1 MSLTSWAE
9 KEIEIAIKRE
19 MTNDPDYVPGEWH
32 YGVACY
38 ESAHKAFKS
47 LMEDGHSGTS
57 ISITKNILNRLIEGK
72 PLTPIE
78 DTDDVWNPGF
88 EYIDDK
94 KGYTTYQCKR
104 MSSLFKKVFNDG
116 TVEYNDVDRVV
127 YVDVKEDGHEIHWSN
142 GFITCLINEM
152 FPITIPYI
160 PEDKPYKVYGR
171 DFLYDPKNGDY
182 DTMSIDYVY
191 TPKGERIEIDRYF
204 KDNPE
209 GRGMVEID
217 FKEFRERLEVAKGEE
232 INSNEK

>member
-1 MSLTSWAE
+1 MSLTNWAE

-19 MTNDPDYVPGEWH
+19 VANDPDYIPGEWH

-47 LMEDGHSGTS
+47 LMEDGHSGMS
-57 ISITKNILNRLIEGK
+57 ISITKGILNRLIEGK

-78 DTDDVWNPGF
+78 DADDIWKLSL
-88 EYIDDK
+88 EED
-94 KGYTTYQCKR
+94 GYKSYQCIR
-104 MSSLFKKVFNDG
+104 MSSLFKDVFNDG
-116 TVEYNDVDRVV
+116 AIKYNDVNRVV
-127 YVDVKEDGHEIHWSN
+127 HVDVKEDGHEVYWSN
-142 GFITCLINEM
+142 GFITRLIDEM
-152 FPITIPYI
+152 FPITMPYI

-217 FKEFRERLEVAKGEE
+217 FKEFRERLEVAKDRARGGQA
-232 INSNEK
+232 